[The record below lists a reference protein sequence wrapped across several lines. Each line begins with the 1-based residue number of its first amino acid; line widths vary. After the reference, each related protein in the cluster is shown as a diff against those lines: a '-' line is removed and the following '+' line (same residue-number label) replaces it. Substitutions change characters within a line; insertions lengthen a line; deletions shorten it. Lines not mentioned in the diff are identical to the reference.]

1 MRVKS
6 IILQNARQFILCLGF
21 FSVTLLYERKKL
33 QAVVKESIMDEIMI
47 IINNNLTVV

>member
-1 MRVKS
+1 MPDNSFYV
-6 IILQNARQFILCLGF
+6 LDF
-21 FSVTLLYERKKL
+21 FLLHYNMKEKKL